1 MKKLFILGNWKSNK
15 TLSEA
20 KSWLADVDRT
30 FPALPPHVTVI
41 VCPNFLALPLF
52 AEKTHGFSV
61 GAQDISPYETG
72 AYTGEIAADMAKSLV
87 SHVMIGHSERRKYF
101 GETDETVAEKT
112 KRAIAAGIIPIV
124 CVSAIDQ
131 VQALAVLAPEFSGKG
146 IFLYEPLFAIGS
158 GKSDSPENADRVAG
172 DIAALFPTVPIMYG
186 GSVTA
191 ENVTGFINATHLSGV
206 GAGGASLTP
215 HTFLALI
222 TSVIA

>member
-20 KSWLADVDRT
+20 KSWLNNVDAA
-30 FPALPPHVTVI
+30 FPVLPEHVTVI

-61 GAQDISPYETG
+61 GTQDISPFETG
-72 AYTGEIAADMAKSLV
+72 AYTGAIAASMAKEV
-87 SHVMIGHSERRKYF
+87 AAYAMIGHSERRKYF
-101 GETDETVAEKT
+101 GETDDVVAEKT
-112 KRAIAAGIIPIV
+112 KRAIAAGIVPVV
-124 CVSAIDQ
+124 CVSAVDQ
-131 VQALAVLAPEFSGKG
+131 VKALSEAAPEFDGKG

-158 GKSDSPENADRVAG
+158 GTSDSPENADRVAG
-172 DIAALFPTVPIMYG
+172 EIAAVFPHNPILYG

-191 ENVTGFINATHLSGV
+191 QNVKGFINATHLSGV

-215 HTFLALI
+215 ETFLSLI
-222 TSVIA
+222 TSVIV